1 MSIPGVN
8 PHSNSNR
15 AYAVTIAVLVVV
27 VSLVAPL
34 SLVDLNSDG
43 DSVDTY
49 TVTYHSGSYSVN
61 PEFNESTSEKTVTI
75 EYFGVPTAEY
85 NPQLWKVEGSDSSIT
100 ENWNQ
105 IKKYGTVEEKG
116 DWFWTYYVLNSE
128 PDEVSVFTGWSIN
141 GDWETQGFD
150 PIDPGEDLRQYFGE
164 NRTLDLYA
172 TWDRANE
179 IEGVGGDSD
188 DFDVLDNIHF
198 ETGTKYTNLV
208 IVFENN
214 LSMSNILGHDHKI
227 GKEGSAGFT
236 IRSITGEENERWLDV
251 SHHGYSSIL
260 QTDVIIDSI
269 GLWTDIEPDESEDNK
284 QDALYANGHQ
294 LIIGTNVHTNSPEGT
309 TTIYGGSIDG
319 NVEKT
324 DVRIFSGDY
333 QSIYGGC
340 SVGNVTGWTSVTIL
354 GTTEISNTLYG
365 GSDSGNVG
373 STGILFV
380 SGTMDNPGKA
390 SAGYPIGDS
399 HSNIVAGSRT
409 SGTVS
414 ESNVTISNKANIF
427 AVQGGGRLADTRT
440 DETNVTIS
448 GYASVQYMVCGSV
461 TDGNTSENHIPVG
474 TSNVLIKDSPTIG
487 SPEGVSEYSGYGY
500 GSVFGGG
507 WDTYKNALNSS
518 TERTNVTIF
527 GGIIHGSVYGGGF
540 RGSIGNGSEVE
551 DAVNVTISGG
561 IIHGSV
567 YGGGKGGKDPMAAQ
581 LPDDDK
587 ATGRDSDTGRAYV
600 YGDIRVTVSNGT
612 VKGSVYGGGEG
623 AIGSKPGDVNN
634 AATVFGSIS
643 IRIESSTIDGNVYG
657 GGFGRE
663 SAPSIAHVTGST
675 SVHIS
680 NVKEG
685 AIDGDIFGG
694 GKFGMI
700 EGNSTVSIDSDAF
713 VDGIVFGGGDGS
725 KSNSQ
730 SAEVF
735 GVTSVL
741 ISGKVGDVY
750 GGGNLASVGGTSIT
764 LTSAVVFGSVYGGGY
779 GNGGTKDSATV
790 AGSVSIEMMNSSIG
804 GNLVGGGFGMSMG
817 TYSPQDYRSTLAAV
831 YGSITMDVAGTSSIG
846 GDVYGAGMYGTVGH
860 AMDESVQA
868 ITDSIY
874 ISLTGADITVEGSVY
889 GGGYGELGRPAIY
902 VSDRTIIINGAS
914 IGGSV
919 YGGSR
924 LGNDNHILDEYGS
937 QTLISGT
944 SHIYFVSG
952 DIKHGSSGN
961 IYGAGYRGI
970 SNIDSNIFIG
980 TEATEETSLR
990 PLSGTLDVHSIYGG
1004 SSIGDSVVDGAPQ
1017 VLMSGSSY
1025 IYIGGTA
1032 SDYPES
1038 LTIDGDVFGGG
1049 DYCEI
1054 GGDAYIT
1061 FENFVQE
1068 GTMLSV
1074 QKATEVRIVSSSLTL
1089 LGDLDGTST
1098 EGSPRLA
1105 LNRIGML
1112 RLEST
1117 KEHGQSHLVMSAAT
1131 SQISGYVSSYD
1142 DEPSISDGSAAYN
1155 SITMQRGMIFSIL
1168 GTDNNCEDMG
1178 EISGI
1183 THFSNEG
1190 DYYGAFVI
1198 AGKEN
1203 MDVDSTGFVV
1213 VTDNELRT
1221 ADYNDFRYTF
1231 ADHNADVRAWFIKGA
1246 YSVEGTAI
1254 IEDSVNPGNTIT
1266 VGIPKIRN
1274 SSEIAIVGYYFNADT
1289 PDSLSVVD
1297 ELTGGI
1303 PGSSMKLTVGKGASG
1318 SDRITFGDGNG
1329 LNLASN
1335 EVWPITADEGS
1346 KGISLD
1352 ITLETLQGFSTT
1364 GYIGSITIHMAEMS
1378 GDAVTDVF
1386 DVVVGVYLKKDTSSS
1401 PVTITRD
1408 VIMDLSRS
1416 GSTEVYLPALSGNRT
1431 GTYTVTSFPSGEYE
1445 MSIMTVPSNI
1455 SKNGWLDSRWDTTAM
1470 TPDSSSKVLGNGA
1483 VYSPV
1488 ISIDLKMDGYQDG
1501 QTLELKIEVADESTG
1516 ETELT
1521 IVVKLV
1527 LRGIPTLQVEFLDTY
1542 LNVVGGSIS
1551 DRPWVAHQVVFTLEV
1566 DYKSVLSSLYV
1577 AVNEDYVKDGIP
1589 FWSATTQEAFYEVVS
1604 GSLYKKN
1611 VDGIGLVQT
1620 YTSELAVPV
1629 DQGYVAISL
1638 EVLLDAYIDCK
1649 PDTIYGANGDITF
1662 TYSENSPNW
1671 YDNAG
1676 GYSEFNFDSLVTN
1689 DVPIYSGYTV
1699 IVTIH
1704 VLVEGDDGTFELS
1717 EDFYIDPSEFLMG
1730 APNSEID
1737 LNDVDLILSE
1747 GYEVI
1752 GWYSDEGM
1760 NSPIKDT
1767 DDDENTLIYSTYTS
1781 ASLYVAVGKSD
1792 YTVTIKVDGLGE
1804 EDSYTINS
1812 VTAGGAILTLVNG
1825 AYGYYNY
1832 DSGQIRIVADFGKT
1846 YHISSIDGTI
1856 DTGGHVNAAFV
1867 RQTDDGSVVDGGWV
1881 ITLDAVAGNI
1891 ELVIELS
1898 DEYTVTFRLPDGAD
1912 NGRFHISEIKVG
1924 DGGDL
1929 SVIVVEGDGP
1939 RVDIVEVN
1947 GGFKVTVDAPSL
1959 DWGYKNGVVVS
1970 IYSIGQKDVYKESV
1984 GLTIDS
1990 VDSNIVVD
1998 IYVSIEWEVRYPKS
2012 PGFTISYDYKEP
2024 AGGSHAGSAIHT
2036 GDILTLTCNDGYRF
2050 DSSFS
2055 AHGVSVTSGDSQR
2068 TYTVVG
2074 FYDLGNGYMGVLLGS
2089 ATKQVL
2095 EVTISVHF
2103 GILGWGSDYPVSAPG
2118 WTLTIDGSVSPMSP
2132 VSYDSRTGLGI
2143 YTIRLNP
2150 GVYNFLATFADG
2162 YKEASITNVLVSEG
2176 NHEFDLYA
2184 IPNVVGEGGYQDFG
2198 TTTIHAPQGGVGDD
2212 AYTVSG
2218 EINLE
2223 EEVEV
2228 GGSTVRVTVIS
2239 TENGYSTLRI
2249 EGIPDGLVGTVH
2261 IQTSGLEI
2269 VLVIVPKTQ
2278 GSGSAGLVPS

>member
-1 MSIPGVN
+1 
-8 PHSNSNR
+8 
-15 AYAVTIAVLVVV
+15 
-27 VSLVAPL
+27 
-34 SLVDLNSDG
+34 
-43 DSVDTY
+43 
-49 TVTYHSGSYSVN
+49 
-61 PEFNESTSEKTVTI
+61 
-75 EYFGVPTAEY
+75 
-85 NPQLWKVEGSDSSIT
+85 
-100 ENWNQ
+100 
-105 IKKYGTVEEKG
+105 
-116 DWFWTYYVLNSE
+116 
-128 PDEVSVFTGWSIN
+128 
-141 GDWETQGFD
+141 
-150 PIDPGEDLRQYFGE
+150 
-164 NRTLDLYA
+164 
-172 TWDRANE
+172 
-179 IEGVGGDSD
+179 
-188 DFDVLDNIHF
+188 
-198 ETGTKYTNLV
+198 
-208 IVFENN
+208 
-214 LSMSNILGHDHKI
+214 
-227 GKEGSAGFT
+227 
-236 IRSITGEENERWLDV
+236 
-251 SHHGYSSIL
+251 
-260 QTDVIIDSI
+260 
-269 GLWTDIEPDESEDNK
+269 
-284 QDALYANGHQ
+284 
-294 LIIGTNVHTNSPEGT
+294 
-309 TTIYGGSIDG
+309 
-319 NVEKT
+319 
-324 DVRIFSGDY
+324 
-333 QSIYGGC
+333 
-340 SVGNVTGWTSVTIL
+340 
-354 GTTEISNTLYG
+354 
-365 GSDSGNVG
+365 
-373 STGILFV
+373 
-380 SGTMDNPGKA
+380 
-390 SAGYPIGDS
+390 
-399 HSNIVAGSRT
+399 
-409 SGTVS
+409 
-414 ESNVTISNKANIF
+414 
-427 AVQGGGRLADTRT
+427 
-440 DETNVTIS
+440 
-448 GYASVQYMVCGSV
+448 MVCGSV
-461 TDGNTSENHIPVG
+461 TDGRPSGDAYSQIPVQ
-474 TSNVLIKDSPTIG
+474 TSNITIKDQATI
-487 SPEGVSEYSGYGY
+487 EK
-500 GSVFGGG
+500 SVYGGG
-507 WDTYKNALNSS
+507 WDIYRDPVGPS
-518 TERTNVTIF
+518 TGSTNITVEGNPVIK
-527 GGIIHGSVYGGGF
+527 GAVYGGGF
-540 RGSIGNGSEVE
+540 RGSIGTGS
-551 DAVNVTISGG
+551 DSNAVSIVIKGGTI
-561 IIHGSV
+561 GSV
-567 YGGGKGGKDPMAAQ
+567 YGGGHGGADP
-581 LPDDDK
+581 LGTSGVSP
-587 ATGRDSDTGRAYV
+587 TGQAYV
-600 YGDIRVTVSNGT
+600 DGNVSIRIEGGT
-612 VKGSVYGGGEG
+612 IQGSVYGGGEG
-623 AIGSKPGDVNN
+623 LSTSGGVSDCAKVTGSVDVLIGSDAKVL
-634 AATVFGSIS
+634 
-643 IRIESSTIDGNVYG
+643 GNVYG
-657 GGFGRE
+657 GGRGA
-663 SAPSIAHVTGST
+663 SGSDIAAVHGST
-675 SVHIS
+675 VVVIEGTVGAEGSAYGNVYGGGAYGSVH
-680 NVKEG
+680 G
-685 AIDGDIFGG
+685 
-694 GKFGMI
+694 
-700 EGNSTVSIDSDAF
+700 STVVQIQDGAVVHGNVYGAGMGSIVSETQAA
-713 VDGIVFGGGDGS
+713 VSGS
-725 KSNSQ
+725 S
-730 SAEVF
+730 
-735 GVTSVL
+735 SVR
-741 ISGKVGDVY
+741 IYGSVKKNVY
-750 GGGNLASVGGTSIT
+750 GGGNLSTVNGVEIVLS
-764 LTSAVVFGSVYGGGY
+764 SAEVLGSVYGGGY
-779 GNGGTKDSATV
+779 GNNGADGSAAV
-790 AGSVSIEMMNSSIG
+790 NGSVTIDVMSSEIG
-804 GNLVGGGFGMSMG
+804 GNLVGGGYGMSLEDG
-817 TYSPQDYRSTLAAV
+817 SGSIAAV
-831 YGSITMDVAGTSSIG
+831 IGSVTINVSGTTVIE
-846 GDVYGAGMYGTVGH
+846 GDVYGGGMYGMVGH
-860 AMDESVQA
+860 VTDGSVQA
-868 ITDSIY
+868 LTDRIA
-874 ISLTGADITVEGSVY
+874 IDLIGADIIIEGSVY
-889 GGGYGELGRPAIY
+889 GGGYGEIGRLSTYI
-902 VSDRTIIINGAS
+902 SDRTIIINRAS

-937 QTLISGT
+937 QTLITGT

-980 TEATEETSLR
+980 TEATDETSLR

-1004 SSIGDSVVDGAPQ
+1004 SSIGDSVVDGEPQ

-1074 QKATEVRIVSSSLTL
+1074 QKATEVRILSSSLTL

-1105 LNRIGML
+1105 HNRNGML

-1318 SDRITFGDGNG
+1318 SDRITFGDGKG

-1401 PVTITRD
+1401 SVKITRD
-1408 VIMDLSRS
+1408 VIMDSSRK
-1416 GSTEVYLPALSGNRT
+1416 GGTEVYLPALSGNRT

-1488 ISIDLKMDGYQDG
+1488 ISIDLKMDGYKDG
-1501 QTLELKIEVADESTG
+1501 QTLKLEIEVADESTG

-1521 IVVKLV
+1521 ITVELV

-1577 AVNEDYVKDGIP
+1577 AVHKDNVKDGIP

-1611 VDGIGLVQT
+1611 VDGIDLVQT

-1638 EVLLDAYIDCK
+1638 EDLLDAYIDCK

-1867 RQTDDGSVVDGGWV
+1867 RQTEDGSVVDGGWV

-1912 NGRFHISEIKVG
+1912 NGRFHISDIKVG
-1924 DGGDL
+1924 DGGGL
-1929 SVIVVEGDGP
+1929 SVIVEEGDGP
-1939 RVDIVEVN
+1939 RVDTVEVD
-1947 GGFKVTVDAPSL
+1947 GGFRVTVDAPSL
-1959 DWGYKNGVVVS
+1959 NWGYKNGVVVS

-1984 GLTIDS
+1984 VLTIDS
-1990 VDSNIVVD
+1990 VDSNMVVD
-1998 IYVSIEWEVRYPKS
+1998 IYVSIEWKVVHPES
-2012 PGFTISYDYKEP
+2012 PGFTISYDYREP
-2024 AGGSHAGSAIHT
+2024 TGGSHAGSAIHT

-2095 EVTISVHF
+2095 EVTINVHF
-2103 GILGWGSDYPVSAPG
+2103 GILGWGSEYPTSAPG
-2118 WTLTIDGSVSPMSP
+2118 WILTIDGSVSSVRS

-2143 YTIRLNP
+2143 YKTSLNP

-2184 IPNVVGEGGYQDFG
+2184 IPNVVGEGGYQNFG

-2218 EINLE
+2218 EIDLE
-2223 EEVEV
+2223 EDVEV
-2228 GGSTVRVTVIS
+2228 GDSTVKVTVTS
-2239 TENGYSTLRI
+2239 TGNGYSTLKI

-2261 IQTSGLEI
+2261 IQASGLEI
-2269 VLVIVPKTQ
+2269 VLVIVPNTQ